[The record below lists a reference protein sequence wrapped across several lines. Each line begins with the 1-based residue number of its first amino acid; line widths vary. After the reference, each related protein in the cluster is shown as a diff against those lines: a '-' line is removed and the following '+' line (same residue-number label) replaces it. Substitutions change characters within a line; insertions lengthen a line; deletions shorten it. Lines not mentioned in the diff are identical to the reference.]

1 MTAVLLS
8 IICYVMSGTL
18 RIRRMAET
26 DAEVV
31 ATLARELG
39 YPNEVESIRER
50 IRAISRSDLDLL
62 LVAAD
67 ATDRPTGFIQAHRV
81 CIIEVG
87 FRVEILGLVVSSSA
101 RRSGIGRRLID
112 EAERWAKH
120 IGAEAIS
127 VRSNTKRTEAHVF
140 YPALGYTKIKTQAVY
155 EKAAQ

>member
-18 RIRRMAET
+18 RIRRMTET

-39 YPNEVESIRER
+39 YPNEIESIRER
-50 IRAISRSDLDLL
+50 IRAISDLDLL
-62 LVAAD
+62 LVAVD
-67 ATDRPTGFIQAHRV
+67 AMDRPIGFIQAHRV